1 MTSPSTLLLQGVE
14 VPFELGLIASIGFLI
29 MNIALCKLPL
39 NYIETTNSMLNL
51 KIKIT
56 LTKKNVV
63 HRSIE
68 LKP

>member
-14 VPFELGLIASIGFLI
+14 VPFKLGLIASIGFLI
-29 MNIALCKLPL
+29 MNIALCMLPL

-56 LTKKNVV
+56 LTKKKMLC
-63 HRSIE
+63 IE
-68 LKP
+68 ALS

>member
-14 VPFELGLIASIGFLI
+14 VPFELGLIASTGFLI
-29 MNIALCKLPL
+29 MNIALCMLPL

-56 LTKKNVV
+56 LTKK
-63 HRSIE
+63 
-68 LKP
+68 K

>member
-29 MNIALCKLPL
+29 MNIALCMLPL

-56 LTKKNVV
+56 
-63 HRSIE
+63 
-68 LKP
+68 